1 MHVLMTH
8 TTRSTSPRKAHT
20 IRVPSNYSQ
29 MKVNLS
35 SEDFVVDWELWAQE
49 LLEWAA
55 ACEE

>member
-1 MHVLMTH
+1 
-8 TTRSTSPRKAHT
+8 
-20 IRVPSNYSQ
+20 